1 MRERDEMSDAL
12 VWKCILCAPWTLRL
26 TKRRRQSRIAGMAKY
41 FGGQV
46 EEVEEEVG
54 VEMEVEVE
62 EAEVDDDAF
71 MA

>member
-12 VWKCILCAPWTLRL
+12 VSKCILCAPWNLRL

-46 EEVEEEVG
+46 EEVEEEVR
-54 VEMEVEVE
+54 VEMEVE